1 MSHRQSDALARR
13 HQQLLVRSAVLRIT
27 LAHQAQALKPPLAL
41 ADQVRAGVQWLR
53 QHPIWPIAALALLAL
68 KRPRRILGLTSRLLW
83 GWGLY
88 QRGREW
94 LDSTANKQA

>member
-1 MSHRQSDALARR
+1 MSHPRLNELARR
-13 HQQLLVRSAVLRIT
+13 QQQLLVRSAVLRAT
-27 LAHQAQALKPPLAL
+27 MAHQAQALKPPLAL

-53 QHPIWPIAALALLAL
+53 QHPLLPLAAVALLGL
-68 KRPRRILGLTSRLLW
+68 KRPQTILRWLPRLLG

-94 LDSTANKQA
+94 LDSTANKQP

>member
-1 MSHRQSDALARR
+1 MSNGQSDALARR
-13 HQQLLVRSAVLRIT
+13 QQQLLVRSAVLRT
-27 LAHQAQALKPPLAL
+27 TMAHQAQALKPPLAV

-53 QHPIWPIAALALLAL
+53 QHPLFPLAALALLAL
-68 KRPRRILGLTSRLLW
+68 QRPRRILGLTARLLW

-94 LDSTANKQA
+94 LGSTANKQP